1 MSISVGKAIKT
12 IENEGLVQNYFLL
25 GNDSYLQKLF
35 INKIKNKI
43 EVSDPVKYLNL
54 NDDYDMDL
62 LTAELQS
69 PSLFSTKTIFGL
81 RNFNNLSK
89 NKQLF
94 IQEHVNN
101 PNIDNVLCFILDDY
115 KISNS
120 FSKTI
125 SKKSVVIDIQTPF
138 FENKLKEWISY
149 YSRKNGYSIDYN
161 TVQFLIENYS
171 DDLSNIFN
179 EIEKMYLYKKQSSIQ
194 FDNFKV
200 YYNNRHLK
208 IWNLLDSLG
217 SKRIH
222 ESIKIYKKL
231 SLGGFSLVPILISLT
246 TLYSE
251 LLMNN
256 TDRQNQYNGLNKI
269 INKKMSTYNQNYS
282 RNEIMKIIVKLRDLD
297 ILLKSTGI
305 KENLLFIPFMYKICG
320 NYYDK

>member
-1 MSISVGKAIKT
+1 
-12 IENEGLVQNYFLL
+12 
-25 GNDSYLQKLF
+25 
-35 INKIKNKI
+35 
-43 EVSDPVKYLNL
+43 
-54 NDDYDMDL
+54 
-62 LTAELQS
+62 
-69 PSLFSTKTIFGL
+69 
-81 RNFNNLSK
+81 
-89 NKQLF
+89 
-94 IQEHVNN
+94 
-101 PNIDNVLCFILDDY
+101 
-115 KISNS
+115 
-120 FSKTI
+120 
-125 SKKSVVIDIQTPF
+125 
-138 FENKLKEWISY
+138 
-149 YSRKNGYSIDYN
+149 
-161 TVQFLIENYS
+161 
-171 DDLSNIFN
+171 
-179 EIEKMYLYKKQSSIQ
+179 MYLYKKQSSIQ